1 MYVCEHVYD
10 CCACF
15 ERMCTYIQQNQ
26 TITHI
31 YVLYRAYV
39 YVNTH
44 TPESNWIHT
53 NTHVYMY
60 TQMWPLRLVYVFM
73 YIHILES
80 NYIHTNIFGTYTCI
94 HVNLSMQLQCV
105 CVAVC
110 CRIPCVR
117 LAGNGNYNMC
127 CMATTICVAVHNSML
142 LQCVT
147 RGARAEVS
155 RNVFL
160 HTQTYASDSPR
171 MATVMC
177 VAVCCSVCCSVSQ

>member
-1 MYVCEHVYD
+1 
-10 CCACF
+10 
-15 ERMCTYIQQNQ
+15 
-26 TITHI
+26 
-31 YVLYRAYV
+31 
-39 YVNTH
+39 
-44 TPESNWIHT
+44 
-53 NTHVYMY
+53 
-60 TQMWPLRLVYVFM
+60 M

-127 CMATTICVAVHNSML
+127 CMATTICVAVRNSML

-177 VAVCCSVCCSVSQ
+177 VAVFVAVFVAVCRGRRACCSVLQYVVTCPDMRVGPAYNEHCDACCSACCSVCCSVFQHMCVAVCCSILLHTVTYA